1 MAFNL
6 DFVGF
11 CLRCQKGVKSND
23 DNFSVAKPKR
33 KKCGKFLLAFLE
45 KIFANKILNVDLEQM
60 PKFTNN
66 LSMSI
71 WVDIRP
77 NCTFMLSRFCLIA
90 RQLILLPSKQFCTQ
104 NFKSKS
110 EKVSDRT
117 VSWASL
123 SLCSVLRF
131 CTHYYYLLYMYIIRP
146 LQAHY
151 KKNEKMVTSRW
162 AFSIA

>member
-23 DNFSVAKPKR
+23 DNLFVAKPKR
-33 KKCGKFLLAFLE
+33 KNCGKFLLLFLE
-45 KIFANKILNVDLEQM
+45 KIFAKKILNVDLEQI
-60 PKFTNN
+60 PKITNK

-77 NCTFMLSRFCLIA
+77 NCTFTLSRSCQMA
-90 RQLILLPSKQFCTQ
+90 RQLTLPIRKQFCTQ
-104 NFKSKS
+104 NFKWKT

-117 VSWASL
+117 ISWASL

-151 KKNEKMVTSRW
+151 KNEKNGN
-162 AFSIA
+162 F